1 MSAIA
6 QDSGVETLLEIG
18 NMVREWK
25 SPSPEINQINN
36 HNLVNVSPLRH
47 NIISRNFISLAALDK
62 FCHKISNLYL
72 VFNDV

>member
-1 MSAIA
+1 MSDITH
-6 QDSGVETLLEIG
+6 VEILLESE

-25 SPSPEINQINN
+25 APSPESNQINN
-36 HNLVNVSPLRH
+36 YNNLVNVSPFRH
-47 NIISRNFISLAALDK
+47 NIISQNFISLAALDK